1 MPARI
6 LVPLDGCAGSES
18 VLAMI
23 RAWNHL
29 RPTILLFHSMRA
41 HVTGDNAF
49 GEARFSTPEDAH
61 AYLEE
66 LARPLQ
72 THTQVLVVNGVPE
85 EAIATAVVQ
94 QCADLVFLG
103 QSGDPGS
110 PWRMTRLAERVTRCS
125 PKSVVLIRTPVG
137 ALARPL
143 RRILA
148 PVDAAFFA
156 ADSLQVLRGL
166 AYELRAEVILL
177 QVESRA
183 SAAAETFEDAA
194 SGLSDNH
201 LQLINLVWS
210 FLRNGIPARSIVTR
224 GSMPDEIAKHE
235 RWLDVDLVALPKS
248 RADTAFPSWWTL
260 EKCERP
266 VLLYEV
272 QDVPFLG
279 AVGAPADALTS

>member
-23 RAWNHL
+23 RAWNHVN
-29 RPTILLFHSMRA
+29 PTILLFHSMSA
-41 HVTGDNAF
+41 PVTTDNAF
-49 GEARFSTPEDAH
+49 GEVRFPTPEDAH

-66 LARPLQ
+66 VAGLLKSD
-72 THTQVLVVNGVPE
+72 TQVLVGNGAPD
-85 EAIATAVVQ
+85 EAIAAAVVQ
-94 QCADLVFLG
+94 QCVDLVFLG
-103 QSGDPGS
+103 QSGDPGA

-125 PKSVVLIRTPVG
+125 SKSVVLIKTPVG

-148 PVDAAFFA
+148 PVDVALCGAESF
-156 ADSLQVLRGL
+156 QVLRGL

-177 QVESRA
+177 QVESRESISAESLEMVA
-183 SAAAETFEDAA
+183 SEQSE
-194 SGLSDNH
+194 NH
-201 LQLINLVWS
+201 LQLITLVWS
-210 FLRNGIPARSIVTR
+210 FLRDGVPARSIVTR

-248 RADTAFPSWWTL
+248 RADRVFQTL

-266 VLLYEV
+266 VLLYEA
-272 QDVPFLG
+272 QAVPFLRHLG
-279 AVGAPADALTS
+279 SPAEATNP